1 MADEHAGFSLSARV
15 NYAGLTKAN
24 EQTLKWYENARK
36 VESLMSGM
44 RVSNALPRD
53 IQKLDDVTASYVRR
67 LESEGKAYKAN
78 KVVVNAYQTEIDKL
92 TRRQKGLESQL
103 EHVAQKFGKNSQ
115 QFKEQQIRINENATA
130 LNHLKSNYSTASRSV
145 GEYATQMSK
154 LQRELHANT
163 AVQSSEINKLSSA
176 GKAYEAAKVKSEAY
190 KSSIDNLTKQQ
201 ALQVKELERIAIE
214 TGKSSEAYKA
224 QKIAV
229 NETATQINHL
239 KTSLSGVNSEMR
251 QIKPTFLDRMH
262 AKLIETNKDAEKTHS
277 LFKSMFSANLLSNA
291 VSSGFGAIKTGIRGM
306 IDAAHEYNIEQ
317 ETMNATWLT
326 LTGSASKGKAM
337 VEQIDGM
344 AAAAQNDTKMVD
356 QLSQKFYAI
365 NKSPEQTA
373 KITKSVLTLQD
384 AFGRTDDAVENFG
397 VQFSQ
402 MMANQKVSA
411 QDMMSFVNVFPEYR
425 QQLLKT
431 VNSQNHTKLSMKQMN
446 DMMSKGKIS
455 SKTAIDA
462 LEEMAQ
468 RYKSATDNFTKTIPG
483 MIRTVKSQM
492 RRLTAAFDAPFT
504 KLENPIIKQVSDWAT
519 SGKTQKA
526 FERLGSTVSKGL
538 NNVLSKMT
546 GIKPK
551 APKANTPYS
560 TDLKK
565 AMTYS
570 NGLNKTMS
578 SLSKSQQDE
587 VKEQMKNF
595 SYKDLK
601 KTMTVK
607 DLTTPKLGKNLA
619 PWQNPLQGGS
629 KTQTGTASK
638 AYTTDLAKQLVF
650 LRGLQSE
657 EKKHNSQLEKQKT
670 LGDILNNTI
679 DRFGKGIGKAMDYIA
694 DHAKDIKD
702 IVKDVVTITTTIGK
716 SVWNGFT
723 NILTTIG
730 KATHLIGKDAEKNGG
745 AIHAIAQMLNNIA
758 KNKTLLDAVGKT
770 IVGIFAFKGLKT
782 AVGGL
787 KALSRPLIDTGT
799 GIRGVIRGLKGFDDA
814 KAIGKMSAVE
824 KRLFSIGKGTRT
836 VAGKIKDGAG
846 VVKGAFQKIPTAF
859 GKIKDSK
866 FVGSVVETAGKFK
879 DKTKLFAKYAKDGAV
894 DAGKAFASKFKQQAS
909 LVGKGFKSVGS
920 ALVKGA
926 KGIAS
931 EAKSAGRFL
940 AQQVSA
946 GFKKSVDFGKGL
958 YGKGSG
964 AGKLTGA
971 LQSMRSVNKAGGT
984 KGLVSGFKGLST
996 AGKVATGLAG
1006 AGVAVDAGAEFV
1018 NAFKDRHNASKRSTD
1033 IGKGIGAGIGGGIGM
1048 WFGGPAGAAI
1058 GATIGKKVGAWGGQ
1072 AVNKFT
1078 KGWQSKKPPKNFW
1091 SLENLGWS
1099 AHSMWKGFTGSV
1111 GKTIKWF
1118 KKNWKEIGLYFV
1130 NPIAGAINSLYKH
1143 NKGFHKWVDGLARG
1157 FKRAWNG
1164 IGRWFGNLGKGIQK
1178 SWHGMTSWFGKI
1190 GHGMLSGV
1198 KDAWHGITGWFGG
1211 IIGGIKKIWNG
1222 TTSWF
1227 GNLGKGMVKGIKNA
1241 WNGVTGFF
1249 GDIWDKIKG
1258 IVEPIVKAAGFAGKL
1273 VTGQV
1278 KVGKLH
1284 LATGTG
1290 RLEEDTHAIVNDGND
1305 SPATGNRE
1313 SIFYPNGK
1321 IEIPKGRNVE
1331 KILPKHTKVLNAKDT
1346 ARVFGK
1352 SHLIGKTVKHLA
1364 QGTTKLVSTKGKNV
1378 TATHSLNVKSSVI
1391 NNRELLNVRNSTR
1404 KVTENYQQLTS
1415 KSEKSLTKFA
1425 RSSSTTWRKVT
1436 AQTNKQ
1442 TNKLHRNTVSEF
1454 TSLTRKTN
1462 KQTDKARENTISDF
1476 THMRK
1481 GVDKQMDVMHDAVVD
1496 TARATARSFGK
1507 ALDKMQD
1514 YARDAMKATIAE
1526 LNKGITG
1533 VDRVLAEFG
1542 GNGTAIKPVHFATGS
1557 NGELQNNTLA
1567 VVNDAT
1573 SGPRQEAIVRGNNLI
1588 LPHGKDRLIPLQKGD
1603 QVLNGTQTQK
1613 MAEAFGLPH
1622 FAKGSGVKDGGLKN
1636 LYNIA
1641 KNNWKHPEETGKRI
1655 LPQTVPNVKGGAG
1668 KIANAANKVGVQQ
1681 GLEYWSTLWGMV
1693 QNKIEDSDDSGP
1705 ASGLLKAAEKYGEG
1719 KSYVW
1724 GAANGSSFDCSGLVM
1739 YTLKRA
1745 YGIDFPH
1752 FSGSQY
1758 ALTEHISKSSARMG
1772 DLVFWGSGGS
1782 DHVGIYAG
1790 GNKYFSA
1797 QSPSQGIHMNTLD
1810 SVVGKGTPLFGRVK
1824 GVNTEGSKST
1834 APKIKAK
1841 NGIQKFV
1848 KASVGSGFWRTIQ
1861 KIADEFGNG
1870 SMANPAGDSVMRWK
1884 PVIKRAAEKMHVRLS
1899 DDDMNHILTV
1909 TTHESGGNP
1918 NSINTWDSNAKAGT
1932 PSKGVIQFIQ
1942 PTFDKYAVKGHHNIN
1957 SGYDQYLAMFN
1968 DSTWRSDLKLGGWG
1982 PTGAPRGYS
1991 KGGNAPARTPFI
2003 AGENGPELITANGPV
2018 HIDSHEQTK
2027 RKLSDIKNLM
2037 SPKTMK
2043 DITSKFTI
2051 NKPRN
2056 SVTNTKPV
2064 ININITGPIS
2074 SKSDATKY
2082 ADMIAD
2088 KIASVFERI
2097 GDDYGL
2103 DLSIF

>member
-67 LESEGKAYKAN
+67 LESEGKTYKAN
-78 KVVVNAYQTEIDKL
+78 KVVVNAYQAEIDKL

-130 LNHLKSNYSTASRSV
+130 LNRLKSNYSTASRSV

-201 ALQVKELERIAIE
+201 ALQVKELDRIAIE
-214 TGKSSEAYKA
+214 MGKSSEAYKS

-229 NETATQINHL
+229 NETATQINRL

-251 QIKPTFLDRMH
+251 QIKPTFLDRLH
-262 AKLIETNKDAEKTHS
+262 AKLVETNKDTEKTHS

-291 VSSGFGAIKTGIRGM
+291 VSSSFGAIKTGIGGM
-306 IDAAHEYNIEQ
+306 IGAAHKYNIEQ
-317 ETMNATWLT
+317 QTMNATWLT
-326 LTGSASKGKAM
+326 LTGNASKGKAM
-337 VEQIDGM
+337 VEQIDSM

-373 KITKSVLTLQD
+373 QITKSVLTLQD
-384 AFGRTDDAVENFG
+384 AFGATDDAVENFG

-425 QQLLKT
+425 EQLLKT
-431 VNSQNHTKLSMKQMN
+431 VSEQTHTKLSMKQMN
-446 DMMSKGKIS
+446 DQMSKGKIS
-455 SKTAIDA
+455 SKMAIDA

-468 RYKSATDNFTKTIPG
+468 HYKSATNNFTKTIPG

-492 RRLTAAFDAPFT
+492 PRLMSAFDKPFT
-504 KLENPIIKQVSDWAT
+504 QMENPIIKQVSDWAT

-526 FERLGSTVSKGL
+526 FEHLGSTVSKGI
-538 NNVLSKMT
+538 NNIFTKMA

-551 APKANTPYS
+551 APKAETPYS

-570 NGLNKTMS
+570 SGLDKAMS
-578 SLSKSQQDE
+578 SLSKSQQEE
-587 VKEQMKNF
+587 VRKQMGHF
-595 SYKDLK
+595 SYGDLK

-607 DLTTPKLGKNLA
+607 DIATPKLGKNLA
-619 PWQNPLQGGS
+619 PWQNPLQGGP
-629 KTQTGTASK
+629 KAQTGAGSK

-650 LRGLQSE
+650 ARGLVKA
-657 EKKHNSQLEKQKT
+657 KKEDNAQAQKQKT
-670 LGDILNNTI
+670 VADALNDSIKIL
-679 DRFGKGIGKAMDYIA
+679 DKGIGKAMDYIA

-702 IVKDVVTITTTIGK
+702 IGKDVVTITTTIGK

-723 NILTTIG
+723 NILTDIG
-730 KATHLIGKDAEKNGG
+730 KATGLIGKNAEKNGG
-745 AIHAIAQMLNNIA
+745 SIHAIAQMLNNLA
-758 KNKTLLDAVGKT
+758 KKKGLLDAVGKT

-846 VVKGAFQKIPTAF
+846 AVKKAFGKIPTAF
-859 GKIKDSK
+859 GKIKNSK

-909 LVGKGFKSVGS
+909 LVGKGFKSIGS

-1130 NPIAGAINSLYKH
+1130 SPIAGAINSLYKH

-1190 GHGMLSGV
+1190 GHGMASGV

-1273 VTGQV
+1273 VTGKV

-1391 NNRELLNVRNSTR
+1391 DNRELLNVRNSTR

-1462 KQTDKARENTISDF
+1462 KQTDKTRENTISDF

-1496 TARATARSFGK
+1496 TARATARGFGK

-1514 YARDAMKATIAE
+1514 YARDAMKGTINQ
-1526 LNKGITG
+1526 LNSGIRG
-1533 VDRVLAEFG
+1533 IDKVLNQFG
-1542 GNGTAIKPVHFATGS
+1542 GNPSVIKPIRFAKGTDS
-1557 NGELQNNTLA
+1557 NGRLTQNTLA
-1567 VVNDAT
+1567 MVNDAK
-1573 SGPRQEAIVRGNNLI
+1573 SGPRQEALVSDTNEIYYPRGN
-1588 LPHGKDRLIPLQKGD
+1588 DVTMMIPKGWG
-1603 QVLNGTQTQK
+1603 VLNGTQTQQISK
-1613 MAEAFGLPH
+1613 SAGIRH
-1622 FAKGSGVKDGGLKN
+1622 FAKGSGVSDSQLQKIAENGLKSPE
-1636 LYNIA
+1636 A
-1641 KNNWKHPEETGKRI
+1641 SFKNMFTN
-1655 LPQTVPNVKGGAG
+1655 NVKVESPDIQKGMTTLGKVSSTKLGNPWMLAMWQVISDAIGAG
-1668 KIANAANKVGVQQ
+1668 GGSRKKF
-1681 GLEYWSTLWGMV
+1681 LEY
-1693 QNKIEDSDDSGP
+1693 
-1705 ASGLLKAAEKYGEG
+1705 AEKTFSGVR
-1719 KSYVW
+1719 YVM
-1724 GAANGSSFDCSGLVM
+1724 GAASKTASDCSGMVM
-1739 YTLKRA
+1739 QALA
-1745 YGIDFPH
+1745 HFGINIGRTTVAMQES
-1752 FSGSQY
+1752 SGVQY
-1758 ALTEHISKSSARMG
+1758 LGKDLSNTKPG
-1772 DLVFWGSGGS
+1772 DLVIFGHGTGAAG
-1782 DHVGIYAG
+1782 HVGIIK
-1790 GNKYFSA
+1790 N
-1797 QSPSQGIHMNTLD
+1797 PRT
-1810 SVVGKGTPLFGRVK
+1810 GTMFNETPPEARVTDIASDKSMGYGYYRVK
-1824 GVNTEGSKST
+1824 RLHDQDTQHKPADKRLMALAKRELGSKAIKWIGDNLGESGDFVAGKATGDHNHWLKQAKIPEKYWTAMNYIFSHEAGWNPNAVNPSSGTYGLGQMQGYNLHYYTKYGSKSNPL
-1834 APKIKAK
+1834 AQIRGSYDYMNERYGSP
-1841 NGIQKFV
+1841 NG
-1848 KASVGSGFWRTIQ
+1848 ALSFWQR
-1861 KIADEFGNG
+1861 
-1870 SMANPAGDSVMRWK
+1870 
-1884 PVIKRAAEKMHVRLS
+1884 
-1899 DDDMNHILTV
+1899 NH
-1909 TTHESGGNP
+1909 
-1918 NSINTWDSNAKAGT
+1918 W
-1932 PSKGVIQFIQ
+1932 
-1942 PTFDKYAVKGHHNIN
+1942 YA
-1957 SGYDQYLAMFN
+1957 
-1968 DSTWRSDLKLGGWG
+1968 
-1982 PTGAPRGYS
+1982 
-1991 KGGNAPARTPFI
+1991 KGGYAPAHTPFI

-2037 SPKTMK
+2037 SPKTIK

-2103 DLSIF
+2103 DPSIF

>member
-67 LESEGKAYKAN
+67 LESEGKTYKAN
-78 KVVVNAYQTEIDKL
+78 KVVVNAYQAEIDKL

-103 EHVAQKFGKNSQ
+103 EHVAQKFGKNSE

-130 LNHLKSNYSTASRSV
+130 LNRLKSNYSTASRSV
-145 GEYATQMSK
+145 SEYATQMSK

-214 TGKSSEAYKA
+214 TGKSSEAYKS

-262 AKLIETNKDAEKTHS
+262 AKLVETNKDAEKTHS
-277 LFKSMFSANLLSNA
+277 LFRSMFSANLLSNA
-291 VSSGFGAIKTGIRGM
+291 VSSGFGAIKTGIGGM
-306 IDAAHEYNIEQ
+306 IGAAHKYNIEQ
-317 ETMNATWLT
+317 QTMNATWLT
-326 LTGSASKGKAM
+326 LTGNASKGKAM
-337 VEQIDGM
+337 VDQIDSM

-373 KITKSVLTLQD
+373 QITKSVLTLQD
-384 AFGRTDDAVENFG
+384 AFGATDDAVENFG

-425 QQLLKT
+425 EQLLKT
-431 VNSQNHTKLSMKQMN
+431 VSEQTHTKLSMKQMN
-446 DMMSKGKIS
+446 DQMSKGKIS
-455 SKTAIDA
+455 SKMAIDA

-468 RYKSATDNFTKTIPG
+468 HYKSATDNFTKTIPG

-492 RRLTAAFDAPFT
+492 PRLMSAFDAPFT

-526 FERLGSTVSKGL
+526 FEHLGSTVSKGI
-538 NNVLSKMT
+538 NNIFAKMS

-551 APKANTPYS
+551 APKAETPYS

-570 NGLNKTMS
+570 SGLDKAMS
-578 SLSKSQQDE
+578 SLSKSQQEE
-587 VKEQMKNF
+587 VRKQMGHF
-595 SYKDLK
+595 SYGDLK

-607 DLTTPKLGKNLA
+607 DIATPKLGKNLA
-619 PWQNPLQGGS
+619 PWQNPLQGGQ
-629 KTQTGTASK
+629 KAQTGAGSK

-650 LRGLQSE
+650 ARGLVKA
-657 EKKHNSQLEKQKT
+657 KKEDNAQAQKQKT
-670 LGDILNNTI
+670 VADALNDSI
-679 DRFGKGIGKAMDYIA
+679 KRLDKGIGKAMDYIA

-702 IVKDVVTITTTIGK
+702 IAKDVITITTTIGK
-716 SVWNGFT
+716 SVWNGFSS
-723 NILTTIG
+723 ILINIG
-730 KATHLIGKDAEKNGG
+730 KATGLIGKNAEKNGG
-745 AIHAIAQMLNNIA
+745 SIHTIAQMLNNLA
-758 KNKTLLDAVGKT
+758 KKKGLLDAVGKT

-846 VVKGAFQKIPTAF
+846 VVRGAFQKIPTAF

-909 LVGKGFKSVGS
+909 LVGKGFKGVGS

-996 AGKVATGLAG
+996 AGKVTTGLAG

-1018 NAFKDRHNASKRSTD
+1018 NAFKDRHNADKRSTD
-1033 IGKGIGAGIGGGIGM
+1033 IGKGIGAGIGGGIGLF
-1048 WFGGPAGAAI
+1048 FGGPVGAAI
-1058 GATIGKKVGAWGGQ
+1058 GSQIGKVVGGWGGQ

-1130 NPIAGAINSLYKH
+1130 SPIAGAINSLYKH

-1164 IGRWFGNLGKGIQK
+1164 IGRWFGNIGKGIQK

-1190 GHGMLSGV
+1190 GHGMASGV

-1211 IIGGIKKIWNG
+1211 IVGGVKKVWNG

-1227 GNLGKGMVKGIKNA
+1227 GKLGKGMVDGIKGA
-1241 WNGVTGFF
+1241 WHGITGFF
-1249 GDIWDKIKG
+1249 GNIWDKIKG

-1290 RLEEDTHAIVNDGND
+1290 RLEEDTHAVVNDGND

-1352 SHLIGKTVKHLA
+1352 SNLVGKTVKHLA
-1364 QGTTKLVSTKGKNV
+1364 QGTTKLVSAKGKNV

-1391 NNRELLNVRNSTR
+1391 DNRELLNVRNSTR

-1462 KQTDKARENTISDF
+1462 KQTDKTRENTISDF

-1481 GVDKQMDVMHDAVVD
+1481 GVDKQMDVMHDAVID
-1496 TARATARSFGK
+1496 TARETARGFGK

-1514 YARDAMKATIAE
+1514 YARDAMKGTISQ
-1526 LNKGITG
+1526 LNSGIRG
-1533 VDRVLAEFG
+1533 IDKVLNQFG
-1542 GNGTAIKPVHFATGS
+1542 GNPSVIKPIRFAKGTDS
-1557 NGELQNNTLA
+1557 NGRLTQNTLA
-1567 VVNDAT
+1567 MVNDAK
-1573 SGPRQEAIVRGNNLI
+1573 SGPRQEALISDTNEIYYPRGN
-1588 LPHGKDRLIPLQKGD
+1588 DVTMMIPKGWG
-1603 QVLNGTQTQK
+1603 VLNGTQTQK
-1613 MAEAFGLPH
+1613 ISKSAGLRH
-1622 FAKGSGVKDGGLKN
+1622 FAKGSGVNDSQLQKIAENGLKSPE
-1636 LYNIA
+1636 A
-1641 KNNWKHPEETGKRI
+1641 SFKNMFTN
-1655 LPQTVPNVKGGAG
+1655 NVKVESPDIQKGMTTLGKVSSTKLGNPWMLAMWQVISDAIGAG
-1668 KIANAANKVGVQQ
+1668 GGSRKKF
-1681 GLEYWSTLWGMV
+1681 LEYAEKTF
-1693 QNKIEDSDDSGP
+1693 SGVRYVMGA
-1705 ASGLLKAAEKYGEG
+1705 ASKAA
-1719 KSYVW
+1719 S
-1724 GAANGSSFDCSGLVM
+1724 DCSGMVM
-1739 YTLKRA
+1739 QALA
-1745 YGIDFPH
+1745 HFGINIGRTTVAMQES
-1752 FSGSQY
+1752 SGVQY
-1758 ALTEHISKSSARMG
+1758 LGKDLSNTKPG
-1772 DLVFWGSGGS
+1772 DLVIFGHGTGAAG
-1782 DHVGIYAG
+1782 HVGIIK
-1790 GNKYFSA
+1790 N
-1797 QSPSQGIHMNTLD
+1797 PRT
-1810 SVVGKGTPLFGRVK
+1810 GTMFNETPPEARVTDIASDKSMGYGYYRVK
-1824 GVNTEGSKST
+1824 RLHDQDTQHKPADKRLMALAKRELGSKAIKWIGDNLGESGDFVAGKATGDHNHWLKQAKIPEKYWTAMNYIFSHEAGWNPNAVNPSSGTYGLGQMQGYNLHYYTKYGSKSNPL
-1834 APKIKAK
+1834 AQIRGSYDYMNDRYGSP
-1841 NGIQKFV
+1841 NG
-1848 KASVGSGFWRTIQ
+1848 A
-1861 KIADEFGNG
+1861 
-1870 SMANPAGDSVMRWK
+1870 
-1884 PVIKRAAEKMHVRLS
+1884 LS
-1899 DDDMNHILTV
+1899 WWQ
-1909 TTHESGGNP
+1909 S
-1918 NSINTWDSNAKAGT
+1918 
-1932 PSKGVIQFIQ
+1932 
-1942 PTFDKYAVKGHHNIN
+1942 HH
-1957 SGYDQYLAMFN
+1957 
-1968 DSTWRSDLKLGGWG
+1968 W
-1982 PTGAPRGYS
+1982 YS

-2037 SPKTMK
+2037 SPKAMK

>member
-67 LESEGKAYKAN
+67 LESEHKTYKAN
-78 KVVVNAYQTEIDKL
+78 KVVVTAYQAEIDKL

-103 EHVAQKFGKNSQ
+103 EHVAQKFGKNSE

-130 LNHLKSNYSTASRSV
+130 LNRLKSNYSTASRSV
-145 GEYATQMSK
+145 SEYATQMSK

-176 GKAYEAAKVKSEAY
+176 GKAYEAAKAKSEAY

-214 TGKSSEAYKA
+214 TGKSSEAYKS

-262 AKLIETNKDAEKTHS
+262 AKLVETNKDAERTHS
-277 LFKSMFSANLLSNA
+277 LFKSIFSANLLSNA
-291 VSSGFGAIKTGIRGM
+291 VSSGFGVIKTGIRGM

-337 VEQIDGM
+337 VDQIDSM

-365 NKSPEQTA
+365 NKSPEETA
-373 KITKSVLTLQD
+373 QITKSVLTLQD

-431 VNSQNHTKLSMKQMN
+431 VSEQTHTKLSMKQMN
-446 DMMSKGKIS
+446 DQMSKGKIS
-455 SKTAIDA
+455 SKMAIDA

-551 APKANTPYS
+551 APKAETPYS

-607 DLTTPKLGKNLA
+607 DLATPKLGKNLA

-629 KTQTGTASK
+629 KIQTGTASK

-657 EKKHNSQLEKQKT
+657 EKKHNAQLEKQKT
-670 LGDILNNTI
+670 LGDILNDAI

-702 IVKDVVTITTTIGK
+702 IAKDVITITTTIGK
-716 SVWNGFT
+716 SVWNGFSS
-723 NILTTIG
+723 ILINIG
-730 KATHLIGKDAEKNGG
+730 KATGLIGKNAEKNGG
-745 AIHAIAQMLNNIA
+745 SIHAIAQMLNNLA
-758 KNKTLLDAVGKT
+758 KKKGLLDAVGKT

-846 VVKGAFQKIPTAF
+846 VVRGAFQKIPTAF

-909 LVGKGFKSVGS
+909 LVGKGFKGVGS

-996 AGKVATGLAG
+996 AGKVTTGLAG

-1018 NAFKDRHNASKRSTD
+1018 NAFKDRHNADKRSTD
-1033 IGKGIGAGIGGGIGM
+1033 IGKGIGAGIGGGIGLF
-1048 WFGGPAGAAI
+1048 FGGPVGAAI
-1058 GATIGKKVGAWGGQ
+1058 GSQIGKVVGGWGGQ

-1130 NPIAGAINSLYKH
+1130 SPIAGAINSLYKH

-1164 IGRWFGNLGKGIQK
+1164 IGCWFGNIGKGIQK

-1190 GHGMLSGV
+1190 GHGMASGV

-1211 IIGGIKKIWNG
+1211 IVGGVKKVWNG

-1227 GNLGKGMVKGIKNA
+1227 GKLGKGMVDGIKGA
-1241 WNGVTGFF
+1241 WHGITGFF
-1249 GDIWDKIKG
+1249 GNIWDKIKG

-1352 SHLIGKTVKHLA
+1352 SNLVGKTVKHLA
-1364 QGTTKLVSTKGKNV
+1364 QGTTKLVSAKGKNV

-1391 NNRELLNVRNSTR
+1391 DNRELLNVRNSTR

-1415 KSEKSLTKFA
+1415 KSEKSLNKFA

-1462 KQTDKARENTISDF
+1462 KQTDKTRENTISDF

-1481 GVDKQMDVMHDAVVD
+1481 GVDKQMDVMHDAVID
-1496 TARATARSFGK
+1496 TARETARGFGK

-1514 YARDAMKATIAE
+1514 YARDAMKGTISQ
-1526 LNKGITG
+1526 LNSGIRG
-1533 VDRVLAEFG
+1533 IDKVLNQFG
-1542 GNGTAIKPVHFATGS
+1542 GNPSVIKPIRFAKGTDS
-1557 NGELQNNTLA
+1557 NGRLTQNTLA
-1567 VVNDAT
+1567 MVNDAK
-1573 SGPRQEAIVRGNNLI
+1573 SGPRQEALISDTNEIYYPRGN
-1588 LPHGKDRLIPLQKGD
+1588 DVTMMIPKGWG
-1603 QVLNGTQTQK
+1603 VLNGTQTQK
-1613 MAEAFGLPH
+1613 ISKSAGLRH
-1622 FAKGSGVKDGGLKN
+1622 FAKGSGVSDSQLQKIAENGLKSPE
-1636 LYNIA
+1636 A
-1641 KNNWKHPEETGKRI
+1641 SFKNMFTNSVKVESPDIQKGMTTLGKVSSTKLGNPWMLAMWQVI
-1655 LPQTVPNVKGGAG
+1655 SDAIGAG
-1668 KIANAANKVGVQQ
+1668 GGSRKKF
-1681 GLEYWSTLWGMV
+1681 LEYAEKTF
-1693 QNKIEDSDDSGP
+1693 SGVRYVMGA
-1705 ASGLLKAAEKYGEG
+1705 ASKAA
-1719 KSYVW
+1719 S
-1724 GAANGSSFDCSGLVM
+1724 DCSGMVM
-1739 YTLKRA
+1739 QALA
-1745 YGIDFPH
+1745 HFGINIGRTTVAMQES
-1752 FSGSQY
+1752 SGVQY
-1758 ALTEHISKSSARMG
+1758 LGKDLSNTKPG
-1772 DLVFWGSGGS
+1772 DLVIFGHGTGAAG
-1782 DHVGIYAG
+1782 HVGIIK
-1790 GNKYFSA
+1790 N
-1797 QSPSQGIHMNTLD
+1797 PRT
-1810 SVVGKGTPLFGRVK
+1810 GTMFNETPPEARVTDIASDKSMGYGYYRVK
-1824 GVNTEGSKST
+1824 RLHDQDTQHKPADKRLMALAKRELGSKAIKWIGDNLGESGDFVAGKATGDHNHWLKQAKIPEKYWTAMNYIFSHEAGWNPNAVNPSSGTYGLGQMQGYNLHYYTKYGSKSNPL
-1834 APKIKAK
+1834 AQIRGSYDYMNDRYGSP
-1841 NGIQKFV
+1841 NG
-1848 KASVGSGFWRTIQ
+1848 A
-1861 KIADEFGNG
+1861 
-1870 SMANPAGDSVMRWK
+1870 
-1884 PVIKRAAEKMHVRLS
+1884 LS
-1899 DDDMNHILTV
+1899 WWQ
-1909 TTHESGGNP
+1909 S
-1918 NSINTWDSNAKAGT
+1918 
-1932 PSKGVIQFIQ
+1932 
-1942 PTFDKYAVKGHHNIN
+1942 HH
-1957 SGYDQYLAMFN
+1957 
-1968 DSTWRSDLKLGGWG
+1968 W
-1982 PTGAPRGYS
+1982 YS

-2103 DLSIF
+2103 DPSIF

>member
-67 LESEGKAYKAN
+67 LESEGKTYKAN
-78 KVVVNAYQTEIDKL
+78 KVVVNAYQAEIDKL

-130 LNHLKSNYSTASRSV
+130 LNRLKSNYSTASRSV
-145 GEYATQMSK
+145 GEYATQTSK

-214 TGKSSEAYKA
+214 TGKSSEAYKS

-277 LFKSMFSANLLSNA
+277 LFRSMFSANLLSNA

-587 VKEQMKNF
+587 IKEQMKNF

-846 VVKGAFQKIPTAF
+846 AVKKAFGKIPTAF
-859 GKIKDSK
+859 GKIKNSK

-879 DKTKLFAKYAKDGAV
+879 DKTKLFAKYAKDDAV

-909 LVGKGFKSVGS
+909 LVGKGFKSIGS

-1006 AGVAVDAGAEFV
+1006 AGVAVDSGAEFV

-1190 GHGMLSGV
+1190 GHGMASGV

-1391 NNRELLNVRNSTR
+1391 DNRELLNVRNSTR

-1496 TARATARSFGK
+1496 TARATARGFGK

-1514 YARDAMKATIAE
+1514 YARDAMKGTINQ
-1526 LNKGITG
+1526 LNSGIRG
-1533 VDRVLAEFG
+1533 IDKVLNQFG
-1542 GNGTAIKPVHFATGS
+1542 GNPSVIKPIRFAKGTDS
-1557 NGELQNNTLA
+1557 NGRLTQNTLA
-1567 VVNDAT
+1567 MVNDAK
-1573 SGPRQEAIVRGNNLI
+1573 SGPRQEALVSDTNEIYYPRGN
-1588 LPHGKDRLIPLQKGD
+1588 DVTMMIPKGWG
-1603 QVLNGTQTQK
+1603 VLNGTQTQQISK
-1613 MAEAFGLPH
+1613 SAGIRH
-1622 FAKGSGVKDGGLKN
+1622 FAKGSGVSDSQLQKIAENGLKSPE
-1636 LYNIA
+1636 A
-1641 KNNWKHPEETGKRI
+1641 SFKNMFTN
-1655 LPQTVPNVKGGAG
+1655 NVKVESPDIQKGMTTLGKVSSTKLGNPWMLAMWQVISDAIGAG
-1668 KIANAANKVGVQQ
+1668 GGSRKKF
-1681 GLEYWSTLWGMV
+1681 LEY
-1693 QNKIEDSDDSGP
+1693 
-1705 ASGLLKAAEKYGEG
+1705 AEKTFSGVR
-1719 KSYVW
+1719 YVM
-1724 GAANGSSFDCSGLVM
+1724 GAASKTASDCSGMVM
-1739 YTLKRA
+1739 QALA
-1745 YGIDFPH
+1745 HFGINIGRTTVAMQES
-1752 FSGSQY
+1752 SGVQY
-1758 ALTEHISKSSARMG
+1758 LGKDLSNTKPG
-1772 DLVFWGSGGS
+1772 DLVIFGHGTGAAG
-1782 DHVGIYAG
+1782 HVGIIK
-1790 GNKYFSA
+1790 N
-1797 QSPSQGIHMNTLD
+1797 PRT
-1810 SVVGKGTPLFGRVK
+1810 GTMFNETPPEARVTDIASDKSMGYGYYRVK
-1824 GVNTEGSKST
+1824 RLHDQDTQHKPADKRLMALAKRELGSKAIKWIGDNLGESGDFVAGKATGDHNHWLKQAKIPEKYWTAMNYIFSHEAGWNPNAVNPSSGTYGLGQMQGYNLHYYTKYGSKSNT
-1834 APKIKAK
+1834 LAQIRGSYDYMNDRYGSP
-1841 NGIQKFV
+1841 NG
-1848 KASVGSGFWRTIQ
+1848 A
-1861 KIADEFGNG
+1861 
-1870 SMANPAGDSVMRWK
+1870 
-1884 PVIKRAAEKMHVRLS
+1884 LS
-1899 DDDMNHILTV
+1899 WWQ
-1909 TTHESGGNP
+1909 S
-1918 NSINTWDSNAKAGT
+1918 
-1932 PSKGVIQFIQ
+1932 
-1942 PTFDKYAVKGHHNIN
+1942 HH
-1957 SGYDQYLAMFN
+1957 
-1968 DSTWRSDLKLGGWG
+1968 W
-1982 PTGAPRGYS
+1982 YS

-2082 ADMIAD
+2082 GDIIAD
-2088 KIASVFERI
+2088 KIASIFERI

-2103 DLSIF
+2103 DLSIY

>member
-67 LESEGKAYKAN
+67 LESEGKTYKAN
-78 KVVVNAYQTEIDKL
+78 KVVVNAYQAEIDKL

-103 EHVAQKFGKNSQ
+103 EHVAQRFGKNSE

-130 LNHLKSNYSTASRSV
+130 LNRLKSNYSTASRSV

-176 GKAYEAAKVKSEAY
+176 GKAYEAAKAKSEAY

-214 TGKSSEAYKA
+214 TGKSSEAYKS

-262 AKLIETNKDAEKTHS
+262 AKLVETNKDAEKTHS
-277 LFKSMFSANLLSNA
+277 LFKSIFSANLLSNA
-291 VSSGFGAIKTGIRGM
+291 VSSGFGVIKTGIRGM

-337 VEQIDGM
+337 VDQIDSM

-365 NKSPEQTA
+365 NKSPEETA
-373 KITKSVLTLQD
+373 QITKSVLTLQD

-431 VNSQNHTKLSMKQMN
+431 VSEQTHTKLSMKQMN
-446 DMMSKGKIS
+446 DQMSKGKIS
-455 SKTAIDA
+455 SKMAIDA

-551 APKANTPYS
+551 APKAETPYS

-607 DLTTPKLGKNLA
+607 DLATPKLGKNLA

-657 EKKHNSQLEKQKT
+657 EKKHNAQLEKQKT
-670 LGDILNNTI
+670 LGDILNDAI

-702 IVKDVVTITTTIGK
+702 IAKDVITITTTIGK
-716 SVWNGFT
+716 SVWNGFSS
-723 NILTTIG
+723 ILINIG
-730 KATHLIGKDAEKNGG
+730 KATGLIGKNAEKNGG
-745 AIHAIAQMLNNIA
+745 SIHAIAQMLNNIA

-909 LVGKGFKSVGS
+909 LVGKGFKGVGS

-996 AGKVATGLAG
+996 AGKVTTGLAG

-1018 NAFKDRHNASKRSTD
+1018 NAFKDRHNADKRSTD
-1033 IGKGIGAGIGGGIGM
+1033 IGKGIGAGIGGGIGLF
-1048 WFGGPAGAAI
+1048 FGGPVGAAI
-1058 GATIGKKVGAWGGQ
+1058 GSQIGKVVGGWGGQ

-1130 NPIAGAINSLYKH
+1130 SPIAGAINSLYKH

-1164 IGRWFGNLGKGIQK
+1164 IGRWFGNIGKGIQK

-1190 GHGMLSGV
+1190 GHGMASGV

-1211 IIGGIKKIWNG
+1211 IVGGVKKVWNG

-1227 GNLGKGMVKGIKNA
+1227 GKLGKGMVDGIKGA
-1241 WNGVTGFF
+1241 WHGITGFF
-1249 GDIWDKIKG
+1249 GNIWDKIKG

-1290 RLEEDTHAIVNDGND
+1290 RLEEDTHAVVNDGND

-1352 SHLIGKTVKHLA
+1352 SNLVGKTVKHLA
-1364 QGTTKLVSTKGKNV
+1364 QGTTKLVSAKGKNV

-1391 NNRELLNVRNSTR
+1391 DNRELLNVRNSTR

-1462 KQTDKARENTISDF
+1462 KQTDKTRENTISDF

-1481 GVDKQMDVMHDAVVD
+1481 GVDKQMDVMHDAVID
-1496 TARATARSFGK
+1496 TARETARGFGK

-1514 YARDAMKATIAE
+1514 YARDAMKGTISQ
-1526 LNKGITG
+1526 LNSGIRG
-1533 VDRVLAEFG
+1533 IDKVLNQFG
-1542 GNGTAIKPVHFATGS
+1542 GNPSVIKPIRFAKGTDS
-1557 NGELQNNTLA
+1557 NGRLTQNTLA
-1567 VVNDAT
+1567 MVNDAK
-1573 SGPRQEAIVRGNNLI
+1573 SGPRQEALISDTNEIYYPRGN
-1588 LPHGKDRLIPLQKGD
+1588 DVTMMIPKGWG
-1603 QVLNGTQTQK
+1603 VLNGTQTQK
-1613 MAEAFGLPH
+1613 ISKSAGLRH
-1622 FAKGSGVKDGGLKN
+1622 FAKGSGVNDSQLQKIAENGLKSPE
-1636 LYNIA
+1636 A
-1641 KNNWKHPEETGKRI
+1641 SFKNMFTN
-1655 LPQTVPNVKGGAG
+1655 NVKVESPDIQKGMTTLGKVSSTKLGNPWMLAMWQVISDAIGAG
-1668 KIANAANKVGVQQ
+1668 GGSRKKF
-1681 GLEYWSTLWGMV
+1681 LEYAEKTF
-1693 QNKIEDSDDSGP
+1693 SGVRYVMGA
-1705 ASGLLKAAEKYGEG
+1705 ASKAA
-1719 KSYVW
+1719 S
-1724 GAANGSSFDCSGLVM
+1724 DCSGMVM
-1739 YTLKRA
+1739 QALA
-1745 YGIDFPH
+1745 HFGINIGRTTVAMQES
-1752 FSGSQY
+1752 SGVQY
-1758 ALTEHISKSSARMG
+1758 LGKDLSNTKPG
-1772 DLVFWGSGGS
+1772 DLVIFGHGTGAAG
-1782 DHVGIYAG
+1782 HVGIIK
-1790 GNKYFSA
+1790 N
-1797 QSPSQGIHMNTLD
+1797 PRT
-1810 SVVGKGTPLFGRVK
+1810 GTMFNETPPEARVTDIASDKSMGYGYYRVK
-1824 GVNTEGSKST
+1824 RLHDQDTQHKPADKRLMALAKRELGSKAIKWIGDNLGESGDFVAGKATGDHNHWLKQAKIPEKYWTAMNYIFSHEAGWNPNAINPSSGTYGLGQMQGYNLHYYTKYGSKSNPLAQIRGSYDYMT
-1834 APKIKAK
+1834 DRYGSP
-1841 NGIQKFV
+1841 NG
-1848 KASVGSGFWRTIQ
+1848 A
-1861 KIADEFGNG
+1861 
-1870 SMANPAGDSVMRWK
+1870 
-1884 PVIKRAAEKMHVRLS
+1884 LS
-1899 DDDMNHILTV
+1899 WWQ
-1909 TTHESGGNP
+1909 S
-1918 NSINTWDSNAKAGT
+1918 
-1932 PSKGVIQFIQ
+1932 
-1942 PTFDKYAVKGHHNIN
+1942 HH
-1957 SGYDQYLAMFN
+1957 
-1968 DSTWRSDLKLGGWG
+1968 W
-1982 PTGAPRGYS
+1982 YS

-2051 NKPRN
+2051 NKPRS
-2056 SVTNTKPV
+2056 SVTNSKPV

-2103 DLSIF
+2103 DPSIF

>member
-67 LESEGKAYKAN
+67 LESEGKTYKAN
-78 KVVVNAYQTEIDKL
+78 KVVVNAYQAEIDKL

-103 EHVAQKFGKNSQ
+103 EHVAQRFGKNSE

-130 LNHLKSNYSTASRSV
+130 LNRLKSNYSTASRSV
-145 GEYATQMSK
+145 SEYATQMSK

-214 TGKSSEAYKA
+214 TGKSSEAYKS

-262 AKLIETNKDAEKTHS
+262 AKLVETNKDAEKTHS
-277 LFKSMFSANLLSNA
+277 LFKSIFSANLLSNA
-291 VSSGFGAIKTGIRGM
+291 VSSGFGVIKTGIRGM

-337 VEQIDGM
+337 VDQIDSM

-365 NKSPEQTA
+365 NKSPEETA
-373 KITKSVLTLQD
+373 QITKSVLTLQD

-431 VNSQNHTKLSMKQMN
+431 VSEQTHTKLSMKQMN
-446 DMMSKGKIS
+446 DQMSKGKIS
-455 SKTAIDA
+455 SKMAIDA

-551 APKANTPYS
+551 APKAETPYS

-607 DLTTPKLGKNLA
+607 DLATPKLGKNLA

-657 EKKHNSQLEKQKT
+657 EKKHNAQLEKQKT
-670 LGDILNNTI
+670 LGDILNDAI

-702 IVKDVVTITTTIGK
+702 IAKDVITITTTIGK

-723 NILTTIG
+723 NILLNIG

-745 AIHAIAQMLNNIA
+745 AIHAIAQMLNNLA
-758 KNKTLLDAVGKT
+758 KKKGLLDAVGKT

-909 LVGKGFKSVGS
+909 LVGKGFKGVGS

-996 AGKVATGLAG
+996 AGKVTTGLAG

-1018 NAFKDRHNASKRSTD
+1018 NAFKDRHSASKRSTD
-1033 IGKGIGAGIGGGIGM
+1033 IGKGIGAGIGGGIGL

-1078 KGWQSKKPPKNFW
+1078 KGWQRKKPPKNFW

-1118 KKNWKEIGLYFV
+1118 KKNWKEIGVYFV

-1143 NKGFHKWVDGLARG
+1143 NKGFHKWVDGLVRG

-1164 IGRWFGNLGKGIQK
+1164 IGRWFGNIGKGIQK

-1190 GHGMLSGV
+1190 GHGMASGV

-1211 IIGGIKKIWNG
+1211 IIGGVKKVWNG
-1222 TTSWF
+1222 TTDWF
-1227 GNLGKGMVKGIKNA
+1227 SKLGKGMVDGIKGA
-1241 WNGVTGFF
+1241 WHGITGFF
-1249 GDIWDKIKG
+1249 GNIWDKIKG

-1290 RLEEDTHAIVNDGND
+1290 RLEEDTHAVVNDGND

-1352 SHLIGKTVKHLA
+1352 SNLVGKTVKHLA
-1364 QGTTKLVSTKGKNV
+1364 QGTTKLVSAKGKNV

-1391 NNRELLNVRNSTR
+1391 DNRELLNVRNSTR

-1462 KQTDKARENTISDF
+1462 KQTDKTRENTISDF

-1481 GVDKQMDVMHDAVVD
+1481 GVDKQMDVMHDAVID
-1496 TARATARSFGK
+1496 TARETARGFGK

-1514 YARDAMKATIAE
+1514 YARDAMKGTISQ
-1526 LNKGITG
+1526 LNSGIRG
-1533 VDRVLAEFG
+1533 IDKVLNQFG
-1542 GNGTAIKPVHFATGS
+1542 GNPSVIKPIRFAKGTDS
-1557 NGELQNNTLA
+1557 NGRLTQNTLA
-1567 VVNDAT
+1567 MVNDAK
-1573 SGPRQEAIVRGNNLI
+1573 SGPRQEALISDTNEIYYPRGN
-1588 LPHGKDRLIPLQKGD
+1588 DVTMMIPKGWG
-1603 QVLNGTQTQK
+1603 VLNGTQTQK
-1613 MAEAFGLPH
+1613 ISKSAGLRH
-1622 FAKGSGVKDGGLKN
+1622 FAKGSGVNDSQLQKIAENGLKSPE
-1636 LYNIA
+1636 A
-1641 KNNWKHPEETGKRI
+1641 SFKNMFTN
-1655 LPQTVPNVKGGAG
+1655 NVKVESPDIQKGMTTLGKVSSTKLGNPWMLAMWQVISDAIGAG
-1668 KIANAANKVGVQQ
+1668 GGSRKKF
-1681 GLEYWSTLWGMV
+1681 LEYAEKTF
-1693 QNKIEDSDDSGP
+1693 SGVRYVMGA
-1705 ASGLLKAAEKYGEG
+1705 ASKAA
-1719 KSYVW
+1719 S
-1724 GAANGSSFDCSGLVM
+1724 DCSGMVM
-1739 YTLKRA
+1739 QALA
-1745 YGIDFPH
+1745 HFGINIGRTTVAMQES
-1752 FSGSQY
+1752 SGVQY
-1758 ALTEHISKSSARMG
+1758 LGKDLSNTKPG
-1772 DLVFWGSGGS
+1772 DLVIFGHGTGAAG
-1782 DHVGIYAG
+1782 HVGIIK
-1790 GNKYFSA
+1790 N
-1797 QSPSQGIHMNTLD
+1797 PRT
-1810 SVVGKGTPLFGRVK
+1810 GTMFNETPPEARVTDIASDKSMGYGYYRVK
-1824 GVNTEGSKST
+1824 RLHDQDTQHKPADKRLMALAKRELGSKAIKWIGDNLGESGDFVAGKATGDHNHWLKQAKIPEKYWTAMNYIFSHEAGWNPNAINPSSGTYGLGQMQGYNLHYYTKYGSKSNPLAQIRGSYDYMT
-1834 APKIKAK
+1834 DRYGSP
-1841 NGIQKFV
+1841 NG
-1848 KASVGSGFWRTIQ
+1848 A
-1861 KIADEFGNG
+1861 
-1870 SMANPAGDSVMRWK
+1870 
-1884 PVIKRAAEKMHVRLS
+1884 LS
-1899 DDDMNHILTV
+1899 WWQ
-1909 TTHESGGNP
+1909 S
-1918 NSINTWDSNAKAGT
+1918 
-1932 PSKGVIQFIQ
+1932 
-1942 PTFDKYAVKGHHNIN
+1942 HH
-1957 SGYDQYLAMFN
+1957 
-1968 DSTWRSDLKLGGWG
+1968 W
-1982 PTGAPRGYS
+1982 YS

-2051 NKPRN
+2051 NKPRS
-2056 SVTNTKPV
+2056 SVTNSKPV

-2103 DLSIF
+2103 DPSIF